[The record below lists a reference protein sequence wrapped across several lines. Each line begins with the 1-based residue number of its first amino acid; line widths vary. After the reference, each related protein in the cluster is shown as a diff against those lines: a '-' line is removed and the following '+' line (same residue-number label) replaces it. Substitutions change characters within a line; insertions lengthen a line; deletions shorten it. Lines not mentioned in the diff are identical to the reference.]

1 MSTNDKPL
9 PCPFC
14 KTKPKLVKFQLYKN
28 SIIQFFFKC
37 KNNCK
42 NQSETF
48 KTNRVDL
55 VTELWNAS
63 VKFNIKKFSLIIPL
77 VITLI
82 FGTGCVATVT
92 TEPPPV
98 VYVAPPPVV
107 YTPRPT
113 SIIVIPT
120 PAYHPHYHYFPRR

>member
-1 MSTNDKPL
+1 MNNKPL

-37 KNNCK
+37 RNNCK

-48 KTNRVDL
+48 KTNGVDL

-82 FGTGCVATVT
+82 FGTGCVATVST
-92 TEPPPV
+92 VEP

-107 YTPRPT
+107 YMPRPT
-113 SIIVIPT
+113 SVIVIPT
-120 PAYHPHYHYFPRR
+120 PVYHPHYHYFPRR